1 MLLRSWIGEAG
12 LEGSAAWVPVGREE
26 RDPQRFWLSVLGALR
41 QTAPGSGLVR
51 ELSAVPDQDG
61 WAITERLLKDLA
73 PLAEPVWLVVDD
85 VHELGAGQA
94 LRQLELLV
102 LRAPPELRFVLAT
115 RHDLRLGLHR
125 QRLEGELTEIRADD
139 LRFSL
144 AEARELLAATGVR
157 LPEPALARLHQRTEG
172 WAAGLRLAALSLA
185 RHPDPERFAAEFSG
199 SERTVAD
206 YLLAE
211 VLDRQPAD
219 VRRLLLRTS
228 LLERVSGPLADALTG
243 GSAGEGILQELG
255 EANAFVVALDT
266 GRTWFRYHRLF
277 AGLLQLEL
285 RRTAPGEVTALHLTA
300 AQWFAEHG
308 FPVDAI
314 RHAQAA
320 RDWHLAVRL
329 LSDHW
334 PSLYLGGQAAT
345 TRELLAGFPDEAR
358 AADAEL
364 AAVAAA
370 DELAQGSLETA
381 GRYLGVAE
389 RGAASVPAGRRGHA
403 GLLLAVV
410 RLLLARQRE
419 NLPSVAEGAQKLQ
432 AAAEAPE
439 AAPPG
444 LGEDLSAL
452 ALISLGVAEY
462 RAARYAEAE
471 RHLEQGVTLARRI
484 GRPFLEF
491 TGLAHQAPVEY
502 ERSSTGAAERARQAV
517 ELAERHGWTDEAAA
531 SIAYMM
537 LAAVLVSQG
546 RPEEAEP
553 WVQRAEGIV
562 RAEAGPADAVA
573 VQIIRGRLEVA
584 RGRDADALAA
594 FQAAERQSRHLT
606 ALHPLGTWARSW
618 RLVALTRLGEIERA
632 EQTLAELSDHDQGS
646 GNIRTAIAALRLAQG
661 NPQAATAA
669 LAPVLDGGP
678 PPPDWRMWLVS
689 AFLLEAIARDA
700 LGEPVAA
707 AAALERAVDA
717 AEPDP
722 FLFPFLIFPA
732 PRLLE
737 RHAGNCAK
745 HAALVS
751 QILTLLRAEHGTQ
764 RQPPEHG
771 LDGYEGASSPRMSGE
786 IQGPHLPW
794 AVEPPQLV
802 DPLSRSETRV
812 LRYLPTNLSAA
823 EIGVELSLS
832 VNTIR
837 THMRHL
843 FAKLGAHRRTDA
855 VAQARALGLL
865 APSPR
870 APR

>member
-1 MLLRSWIGEAG
+1 MLLRSWIAEAG
-12 LEGSAAWVPVGREE
+12 LAGSAAWVPVGREE

-61 WAITERLLKDLA
+61 WAIIERLLKDLTR
-73 PLAEPVWLVVDD
+73 LEDRVWLVVDD

-102 LRAPPELRFVLAT
+102 MRAPPELRFVLAT
-115 RHDLRLGLHR
+115 RQDLRLGLHR
-125 QRLEGELTEIRADD
+125 LRLEGELTEIRADD

-144 AEARELLAATGVR
+144 PEAQALFAAAGVR
-157 LPEPALARLHQRTEG
+157 LPEPALARLYQRTEG
-172 WAAGLRLAALSLA
+172 WAAGLRLAALSLSG
-185 RHPDPERFAAEFSG
+185 HPDPERFAAEFSG

-228 LLERVSGPLADALTG
+228 VLERISGLLADALTG
-243 GSAGEGILQELG
+243 GSGGERMLQELE
-255 EANAFVVALDT
+255 EANAFVVSLDA

-320 RDWHLAVRL
+320 RDWGMAVRL

-381 GRYLGVAE
+381 ERYLGVAE

-403 GLLLAVV
+403 GLLLALV
-410 RLLLARQRE
+410 RLLLARQRG
-419 NLPSVAEGAQKLQ
+419 NLPAVAEEVRRLQ

-444 LGEDLSAL
+444 LGQELRAL
-452 ALISLGVAEY
+452 ALISLGVAELWT
-462 RAARYAEAE
+462 ARYAEAQ

-491 TGLAHQAPVEY
+491 TGLAYQTGVEF
-502 ERSSTGAAERARQAV
+502 ERSFARTEQRGRQAV
-517 ELAERHGWTDEAAA
+517 ELAERHGWTDQPAAG
-531 SIAYMM
+531 IAYMM

-546 RPEEAEP
+546 RPQEAEP

-562 RAEAGPADAVA
+562 RAEAEPAWAVA
-573 VQIIRGRLEVA
+573 AHFMRGRLELA

-594 FQAAERQSRHLT
+594 FQAADRQSGRL
-606 ALHPLGTWARSW
+606 AARHPLGTWARSW
-618 RLVALTRLGEIERA
+618 RLVALIRLGEIERA
-632 EQTLAELSDHDQGS
+632 EQTLAELGDHDLGR
-646 GNIRTAIAALRLAQG
+646 GTGRVAVAALQLAQG
-661 NPQAATAA
+661 DPQAAALT
-669 LAPVLDGGP
+669 LAPVVDGSA
-678 PPPDWRMWLVS
+678 PPDRRTWQVS

-700 LGEPVAA
+700 LGEPDAA
-707 AAALERAVDA
+707 GAALERALDDA
-717 AEPDP
+717 GPDR
-722 FLFPFLIFPA
+722 FLFPFLVHPA
-732 PRLLE
+732 PGLLE

-751 QILTLLRAEHGTQ
+751 EILTLLRAEHGTQ
-764 RQPPEHG
+764 RRPAGPG
-771 LDGYEGASSPRMSGE
+771 LDGYEGASSPTVPGGIPQPR
-786 IQGPHLPW
+786 LPG
-794 AVEPPQLV
+794 APEPPRLI
-802 DPLSRSETRV
+802 DPLSQSETRV
-812 LRYLPTNLSAA
+812 LRYLPTHLTAQDIA
-823 EIGVELSLS
+823 GELYVS
-832 VNTIR
+832 VNTVK
-837 THMRHL
+837 THMRNL
-843 FAKLGAHRRTDA
+843 YAKLGVHRRAD
-855 VAQARALGLL
+855 VVARARAHGLL